1 MRRLVIFTGI
11 MVLLICGMDWTT
23 GAQIPQAQRKASQQ
37 HFLETFERLQLT
49 VRQME
54 GDRENFLRRISDME
68 RSLSLL
74 ETKVGAAPEVDT
86 SQFATKAE
94 VQQLRKEIQDL
105 NAEWSRKNEEIRN
118 QIEKSF
124 ENLEVQL
131 RALAVAPSPGG
142 GSSTTGGASVAQP
155 ESGSPVAPEG
165 HTLYQLEI
173 KSGDSYSSLVRY
185 INNEYNVNISVDDL
199 VKANPN
205 VNPRRMAIGQTIFF
219 PLPNGVK
226 P

>member
-1 MRRLVIFTGI
+1 
-11 MVLLICGMDWTT
+11 MDWTT

-68 RSLSLL
+68 RSLGLL

-105 NAEWSRKNEEIRN
+105 NAEWSRKNEEIKN

-131 RALAVAPSPGG
+131 RALAVAPSPGA
-142 GSSTTGGASVAQP
+142 GSSTTGGASAAQS